1 MVDLS
6 PVRICGK
13 VVSLLRGHFIFL
25 SLKLK
30 RSGEGRRVGRERE
43 REEGGRDRKEW
54 GVSGRL
60 EIFFLDL

>member
-43 REEGGRDRKEW
+43 
-54 GVSGRL
+54 SGRRQR
-60 EIFFLDL
+60 EKGVGSVWEA